1 MFCLRD
7 IREREREKERD
18 RRQMRREEQRKL
30 QMMVGGSQLQQTL

>member
-7 IREREREKERD
+7 IRERKRD